1 MKYQIKLLAVV
12 FFLGYT
18 IFLWTQLVNPPSAT
32 ITVNPPAKQNEVT
45 QEDEKEKEPEPSVSV
60 FRQENE
66 IQLPLEEYLLG
77 VVASEMPVS
86 FELEALKAQAIA
98 ARTFVA
104 ARNYQ
109 VDDTTASQVYKSD
122 EELKAQ
128 WGDNYPTY
136 IEKIK
141 QAVNETQGKIL
152 TYQGSPITAAFFS
165 SSNGTT
171 NNAQD
176 YWLNEVEYLQAV
188 DSHWDNEVK
197 ENQKELTFSLS
208 DLASKLGLTSLS
220 TFVITENYDNGYV
233 KSVQADDQVFTGRKI
248 REVLALPSSSFTI
261 TNNGND
267 ITFTTT
273 GSGHGIGMSQY
284 GANGMALEGFHY
296 DEILN
301 HYYQNVK
308 IEDLVY
314 N

>member
-1 MKYQIKLLAVV
+1 MI
-12 FFLGYT
+12 YT
-18 IFLWTQLVNPPSAT
+18 LFLWTQLGNEKSNSMPIEPPSGQEETNKA
-32 ITVNPPAKQNEVT
+32 NEEKQEMDV
-45 QEDEKEKEPEPSVSV
+45 SVSV
-60 FRQENE
+60 FRQDSEV
-66 IQLPLEEYLLG
+66 QLPLEEYLLG

-104 ARNYQ
+104 AREFY

-122 EELKAQ
+122 DELKAQ
-128 WGDNYPTY
+128 WGENYPSY

-141 QAVNETQGKIL
+141 KAVDETHGKIL
-152 TYQGSPITAAFFS
+152 TYQGEPITAAFFS

-171 NNAQD
+171 NNSQD
-176 YWLNEVEYLQAV
+176 YWLNEVEYLKAV

-197 ENQKELTFSLS
+197 ENGKEITFSKA
-208 DLASKLGLTSLS
+208 DLASKLGFTSIDNIS
-220 TFVITENYDNGYV
+220 VIENYENGYV
-233 KSVQADDQVFTGRKI
+233 KNVQVNQQVLTGRKV
-248 REVLALPSSSFTI
+248 REMLSLPSSSFTI
-261 TNNGND
+261 ALDGD
-267 ITFTTT
+267 SVIFYSL

-284 GANGMALEGFHY
+284 GANGMALEGFTY
-296 DEILN
+296 DEILA

>member
-18 IFLWTQLVNPPSAT
+18 IFLWTQLVNHPSAT

>member
-1 MKYQIKLLAVV
+1 MI
-12 FFLGYT
+12 YT
-18 IFLWTQLVNPPSAT
+18 LFLWTQLG
-32 ITVNPPAKQNEVT
+32 
-45 QEDEKEKEPEPSVSV
+45 DEKSNSMLIEPPNDQEETNKANEEKQKMDVSVSV
-60 FRQENE
+60 FRQDSEV
-66 IQLPLEEYLLG
+66 QLPLEEYLLG

-104 ARNYQ
+104 AREFY

-122 EELKAQ
+122 DELKAQ
-128 WGDNYPTY
+128 WGENYPSY

-141 QAVNETQGKIL
+141 KAVDETHGKIL
-152 TYQGSPITAAFFS
+152 TYQGEPITAAFFS

-171 NNAQD
+171 NNSQD
-176 YWLNEVEYLQAV
+176 YWLNEVEYLKAV

-197 ENQKELTFSLS
+197 ENGKEITFSKA
-208 DLASKLGLTSLS
+208 DLASKLGFTSIDNIS
-220 TFVITENYDNGYV
+220 VIENYENGYV
-233 KSVQADDQVFTGRKI
+233 KNVQVNQQVLTGRKV
-248 REVLALPSSSFTI
+248 REMLSLPSSSFTI
-261 TNNGND
+261 ALDGD
-267 ITFTTT
+267 SVIFYSL

-284 GANGMALEGFHY
+284 GANGMALEGFTY
-296 DEILN
+296 DEILA

>member
-18 IFLWTQLVNPPSAT
+18 IFLWTQLVNHPSAT
-32 ITVNPPAKQNEVT
+32 ISVNPPAKQNEVP

-152 TYQGSPITAAFFS
+152 TYQGAPITAAFFS

>member
-18 IFLWTQLVNPPSAT
+18 IFLWTQLVNQPSAT

-273 GSGHGIGMSQY
+273 GSGHGIGMSQH

>member
-18 IFLWTQLVNPPSAT
+18 IFLWTQLVNHPSAT
-32 ITVNPPAKQNEVT
+32 ISVNPPAKQNEVP

>member
-18 IFLWTQLVNPPSAT
+18 IFLWTQLVNQPSAT

>member
-18 IFLWTQLVNPPSAT
+18 IFLWTQLVNHPSAT
-32 ITVNPPAKQNEVT
+32 ISVNPPAKQNEVT

>member
-1 MKYQIKLLAVV
+1 MKYQIKLLVVV

-18 IFLWTQLVNPPSAT
+18 IFLWTQLVNQPSAT

-267 ITFTTT
+267 ITFTIT

>member
-18 IFLWTQLVNPPSAT
+18 IFLWTQLVNQPSAT

-267 ITFTTT
+267 ITFTIT

>member
-18 IFLWTQLVNPPSAT
+18 IFLWTQLVNHPSAT
-32 ITVNPPAKQNEVT
+32 ISVNPPAKQNEVP

-220 TFVITENYDNGYV
+220 TFVVTENYDNGYV